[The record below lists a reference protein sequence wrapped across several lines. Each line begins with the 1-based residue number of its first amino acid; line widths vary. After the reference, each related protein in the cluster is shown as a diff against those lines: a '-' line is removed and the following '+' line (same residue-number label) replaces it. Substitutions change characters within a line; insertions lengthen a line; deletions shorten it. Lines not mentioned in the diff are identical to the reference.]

1 MHLDAAFAA
10 AALGLDRIEGGQFVL
25 GAWRGRRLVGAI
37 GCEREARVKVRHI
50 GHVIGMM
57 VRPES
62 RGRGIGAML
71 LEACIDEARHAGL
84 EMLTLTVTA
93 ENDSAI
99 RLYERHRFVSYG
111 TLARALKI
119 GSRYHNKLHMAL
131 TL

>member
-1 MHLDAAFAA
+1 
-10 AALGLDRIEGGQFVL
+10 
-25 GAWRGRRLVGAI
+25 
-37 GCEREARVKVRHI
+37 
-50 GHVIGMM
+50 
-57 VRPES
+57 
-62 RGRGIGAML
+62 ML